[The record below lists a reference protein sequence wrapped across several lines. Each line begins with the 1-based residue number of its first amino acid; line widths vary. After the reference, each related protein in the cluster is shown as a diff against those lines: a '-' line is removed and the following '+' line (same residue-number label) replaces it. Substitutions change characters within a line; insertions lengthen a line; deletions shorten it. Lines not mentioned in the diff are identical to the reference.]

1 MEAPMQPMT
10 PCAAQSA
17 SNELHEH
24 DQSTV
29 TRLYVDRAH
38 DVITRMCQ
46 RLLCSK
52 YGWAVL
58 HRGVAYAI
66 TANSWL
72 SPFRRPS
79 SHMTLATAVGTMPTA
94 AEAAAADT
102 VGMTVGSV
110 CK

>member
-1 MEAPMQPMT
+1 METMKPMQAMT

-24 DQSTV
+24 DNSTV

-58 HRGVAYAI
+58 HLNFALLLRAGHPRA
-66 TANSWL
+66 TW
-72 SPFRRPS
+72 RPQS
-79 SHMTLATAVGTMPTA
+79 
-94 AEAAAADT
+94 
-102 VGMTVGSV
+102 
-110 CK
+110 